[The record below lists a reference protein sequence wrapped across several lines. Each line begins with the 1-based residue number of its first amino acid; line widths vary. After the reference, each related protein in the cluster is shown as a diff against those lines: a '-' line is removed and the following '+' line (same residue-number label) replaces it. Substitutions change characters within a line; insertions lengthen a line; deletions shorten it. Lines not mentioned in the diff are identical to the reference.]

1 MSRSRTVSTS
11 TYVKDETSELSH
23 HLSKNTHWLE
33 VTNHTLLIPD
43 EADSRDVL
51 VNGVDT
57 VTEWF
62 GRFETWLLELKE
74 KVESA
79 DSEAEKVNSFL
90 GGEGEYDIGDICSPG
105 A

>member
-1 MSRSRTVSTS
+1 MPRSRTCPTS
-11 TYVKDETSELSH
+11 ADVKDETSELSH
-23 HLSKNTHWLE
+23 YLSQNTHWLE
-33 VTNHTLLIPD
+33 VTNRLPD
-43 EADSRDVL
+43 EADEIL

-62 GRFETWLLELKE
+62 GRFETWLRELKE

-79 DSEAEKVNSFL
+79 DDAAERVDSFL
-90 GGEGEYDIGDICSPG
+90 AGRGEYDIGDICSPG

>member
-23 HLSKNTHWLE
+23 HLSKNTYWLE
-33 VTNHTLLIPD
+33 VTNRLPD
-43 EADSRDVL
+43 EADSIL
-51 VNGVDT
+51 VDGVDT

-74 KVESA
+74 KVEAA
-79 DSEAEKVNSFL
+79 DGEAEKVNSFL

>member
-23 HLSKNTHWLE
+23 HLSKNTYWLE
-33 VTNHTLLIPD
+33 ITSRLPD
-43 EADSRDVL
+43 EADSIL
-51 VNGVDT
+51 VDGVDT

-74 KVESA
+74 KVEAA
-79 DSEAEKVNSFL
+79 DSAAERVDSFL
-90 GGEGEYDIGDICSPG
+90 AGEGEYDIGDICSPG

>member
-1 MSRSRTVSTS
+1 MPRSRTVSTS

-33 VTNHTLLIPD
+33 VTNRLPD
-43 EADSRDVL
+43 EADEVL

-62 GRFETWLLELKE
+62 GMFETWLLELKE
-74 KVESA
+74 KVEAA
-79 DSEAEKVNSFL
+79 DSAAEMVDSFL
-90 GGEGEYDIGDICSPG
+90 AGEGEYDIGDICSPG